1 MAIIK
6 SPKVISTPLGLRN
19 LSAIPREIPD
29 LSDYTK
35 HTLPWKTGTTGNIYI
50 YTNTKSNTVYIG
62 SDENQELTERSQVI
76 RFRTT
81 TPGVTTGAQA
91 VAELNVIQSEAVY
104 SYELVVNVP
113 TQNFFASGGTTQV
126 SSTLK
131 TYRNDVLISTGAVN
145 PTFKLHGGDEGKG
158 ITVSSTGLVTAA
170 DRGTTVGDERVVHI
184 QASTKDTYTKEEV
197 QVSFQVTQQAN
208 QISYDNPVVNLTVPL
223 VPAKGGSVS
232 SGTVSYTQKV
242 KYTSGASQSLNSGG
256 QVTYSSSVSGSNL
269 GTTEKS
275 QTKLGT
281 LTATVSMNGKRGSA
295 TKEVFQQANVAT
307 YGPVTAGNISVSGD
321 IPASG
326 GSRTATLTAGSQ
338 TVTYTSEATRAGKVT
353 SSQSAAISGSNLGVT
368 AKVRSKVG
376 SITGTWTGEGSKSAT
391 KSVSIYQALNKP
403 VELIGNADFIL
414 SSATSP
420 ASGSNI
426 TITMNGGAKIK
437 YSSGSTTSSEI
448 NAGQASGGSLS
459 YARENSVS
467 SIATLSGTTVI
478 VPSRTTVL
486 GEARDITVTSSII
499 STLVVDSSLGGGTLS
514 DKSTTNKTITQEANR
529 KTTITYGDITIQT
542 ATTPDIPASGGTA
555 NTGSVTYQQIR
566 SQNYTS
572 GSREPIAPLG
582 SGLNVSWDSV
592 TIPSK
597 GTTASERTD
606 TGKDIT
612 VTVSGNGKYAT
623 KSVDVYQALNRIEN
637 SNYQPAISA
646 YGTPTVSIGNG
657 LTAAGG
663 SATVTAS
670 VTNTESYKQLYT
682 SGSTTSHTRS
692 KAGSVTLS
700 MTVNGNSRF
709 SFTSPTISHSSMTTN
724 LTTDTVT
731 ITATNAGSTSKTAT
745 ASKSITNTRKPKST
759 SGGGITYENVV
770 IGTIT
775 NAVIPASG
783 GTAVAKAGNGTQ
795 KWTKAAGQT
804 TYIYDSGSEKIE
816 TTTAS
821 TSGTDQ
827 VTPSISE
834 LSGTASSKGTTISGV
849 TTVKSS
855 TVTWTGGGDKS
866 ASGTMTVTQAANAVV
881 KTTSSNGAWTG
892 TLSTNK
898 TTAAASA
905 DSINVTFG
913 AIKRTITYTDTYTST
928 AIANRTATDYYSG
941 TAYVRVTTE
950 KDGAKVS
957 DWSPTSLSYTNSSS
971 TTTKTISKASYGT
984 TLRNSGSVDFDLYA
998 DDTYVRV
1005 YQRISVAANT
1015 VSYSTPSVTNNYP
1028 ESAPA
1033 GDYWSTRV
1041 AYSQTATYTSGS
1053 TTTISSGGTVTYAV
1067 GTPATGWT
1075 LETSTGKITVDNN
1088 KSSST
1093 RTATNFVKTTVVL
1106 NGKTGT
1112 CYSSPVQAAG
1122 AKQYGSWSVS
1132 ISANTTSI
1140 SAAGGSAT
1148 ISSSA
1153 SRPWTWNGVSG
1164 SGGTVTDTPA
1174 LSLVTAN
1181 GSSLSSSTLTFPSR
1195 GTTEGSARSATVR
1208 ATYSGITKDVTV
1220 TQAANTKSVSQGT
1233 PSISLSANTQTIA
1246 YSGGSSTITYS
1257 ASRTDTYTYTSGSK
1271 TTTPVSLTSSV
1282 SISGSSTGFTISGTT
1297 AGTRTV
1303 TATENIGVLDR
1314 SITVRASLPDGT
1326 SKKVTITQG
1335 TGPYIKA
1342 KYGEV
1347 VQMYRG
1353 EVSSQIK
1360 DIVGAWKQ

>member
-6 SPKVISTPLGLRN
+6 SPKVISTILEPRD
-19 LSAIPREIPD
+19 LSALSREIPD

-35 HTLPWKTGTTGNIYI
+35 HILPWKTGTTGNIYI
-50 YTNTKSNTVYIG
+50 YTNPRSNTVYIG

-256 QVTYSSSVSGSNL
+256 QVTYSSAVSGSNL

-281 LTATVSMNGKRGSA
+281 LTATVSMNGKSGSA
-295 TKEVFQQANVAT
+295 TMVVFQQANVAT
-307 YGPVTAGNISVSGD
+307 YGPVTAGNISVSAD

-448 NAGQASGGSLS
+448 SEGQASGGSLS

-478 VPSRTTVL
+478 VPSRTIVP

-555 NTGSVTYQQIR
+555 DTGSVTYQQIR

-572 GSREPIAPLG
+572 GSREPIDPLG

-612 VTVSGNGKYAT
+612 VTVSGNGKSAT
-623 KSVDVYQALNRIEN
+623 KSVSIYQALNRIEN
-637 SNYQPAISA
+637 SNYQPSISS

-700 MTVNGNSRF
+700 MTGNGNSRF

-804 TYIYDSGSEKIE
+804 TYIYDSGSEKTE

-866 ASGTMTVTQAANAVV
+866 ASGTMTVTQAAN
-881 KTTSSNGAWTG
+881 
-892 TLSTNK
+892 
-898 TTAAASA
+898 
-905 DSINVTFG
+905 
-913 AIKRTITYTDTYTST
+913 
-928 AIANRTATDYYSG
+928 
-941 TAYVRVTTE
+941 
-950 KDGAKVS
+950 
-957 DWSPTSLSYTNSSS
+957 
-971 TTTKTISKASYGT
+971 
-984 TLRNSGSVDFDLYA
+984 
-998 DDTYVRV
+998 
-1005 YQRISVAANT
+1005 T

-1028 ESAPA
+1028 ESAAA
-1033 GDYWSTRV
+1033 GDYWTTRA

-1053 TTTISSGGTVTYAV
+1053 TTTINSGGAITYAV

-1075 LETSTGKITVDNN
+1075 LETSDGKITVDNN
-1088 KSSST
+1088 KSTSK

-1164 SGGTVTDTPA
+1164 SGGTETNTPT

-1297 AGTRTV
+1297 DGTRTV

-1314 SITVRASLPDGT
+1314 SITVRASLPEGT
-1326 SKKVTITQG
+1326 SKKVTITQV

>member
-6 SPKVISTPLGLRN
+6 SPKVISTPLGPRN
-19 LSAIPREIPD
+19 LSALPREIPD

-50 YTNTKSNTVYIG
+50 YTNPKSNTVYIG

-208 QISYDNPVVNLTVPL
+208 QISYDNPVVSLTVPL

-326 GSRTATLTAGSQ
+326 GSRPATLTAGSQ

-391 KSVSIYQALNKP
+391 KSVDVYQALNKP

-555 NTGSVTYQQIR
+555 NTGSVAYQQIR

-612 VTVSGNGKYAT
+612 VTVSGNGKSAT
-623 KSVDVYQALNRIEN
+623 KSVSIYQALNRIEN

-700 MTVNGNSRF
+700 MTGNGNSRF

-731 ITATNAGSTSKTAT
+731 ITATNASSTSKTAT

-759 SGGGITYENVV
+759 SGGGITYENVI
-770 IGTIT
+770 IGAIT

-783 GTAVAKAGNGTQ
+783 GTAVAKAGKGTQ

-804 TYIYDSGSEKIE
+804 TYIYDSGSEKTE
-816 TTTAS
+816 TTTNS

-855 TVTWTGGGDKS
+855 TVTWTGRGGKS
-866 ASGTMTVTQAANAVV
+866 ASGTMTVTQAANSV
-881 KTTSSNGAWTG
+881 
-892 TLSTNK
+892 
-898 TTAAASA
+898 
-905 DSINVTFG
+905 
-913 AIKRTITYTDTYTST
+913 
-928 AIANRTATDYYSG
+928 
-941 TAYVRVTTE
+941 
-950 KDGAKVS
+950 
-957 DWSPTSLSYTNSSS
+957 
-971 TTTKTISKASYGT
+971 SYGEVT
-984 TLRNSGSVDFDLYA
+984 
-998 DDTYVRV
+998 
-1005 YQRISVAANT
+1005 
-1015 VSYSTPSVTNNYP
+1015 VTNNYP
-1028 ESAPA
+1028 ESAAA
-1033 GDYWSTRV
+1033 GDYWSTRA

-1075 LETSTGKITVDNN
+1075 LASNGKITVDNN
-1088 KSSST
+1088 KSTSK

-1164 SGGTVTDTPA
+1164 SGGTETDTPA

-1195 GTTEGSARSATVR
+1195 GTTEGSDRSATVR

-1220 TQAANTKSVSQGT
+1220 TQAANTKSVSNGT
-1233 PSISLSANTQTIA
+1233 PSISISANTQTIA

-1326 SKKVTITQG
+1326 SKKVTITQV

>member
-6 SPKVISTPLGLRN
+6 SPKVISTILGPRN
-19 LSAIPREIPD
+19 LSALPREIPD

-50 YTNTKSNTVYIG
+50 YTNPRSNTVYIG

-208 QISYDNPVVNLTVPL
+208 QISYENPVVSLTVPL
-223 VPAKGGSVS
+223 VPAKGGSVG

-242 KYTSGASQSLNSGG
+242 KYTSGASQSLSSGG
-256 QVTYSSSVSGSNL
+256 QVTYSSAVSGSNL

-281 LTATVSMNGKRGSA
+281 LTATVSMNGKSGSA

-437 YSSGSTTSSEI
+437 YSSGSTTREI
-448 NAGQASGGSLS
+448 KNAGQASGGSLS

-486 GEARDITVTSSII
+486 GEARDIIVTSSII

-572 GSREPIAPLG
+572 GSREPIAHLG

-612 VTVSGNGKYAT
+612 VTVSGNGKSAT
-623 KSVDVYQALNRIEN
+623 KSVSIYQALNRIEN

-670 VTNTESYKQLYT
+670 VTDTESYKQLYT

-700 MTVNGNSRF
+700 MTGNGNSRF

-759 SGGGITYENVV
+759 SGGGIIYEKV
-770 IGTIT
+770 IIGAIT

-804 TYIYDSGSEKIE
+804 TYIYDSGSEKTE
-816 TTTAS
+816 TTTTS

-855 TVTWTGGGDKS
+855 TVTWTGGGGKS
-866 ASGTMTVTQAANAVV
+866 ASGTMTVTQAANSV
-881 KTTSSNGAWTG
+881 
-892 TLSTNK
+892 
-898 TTAAASA
+898 
-905 DSINVTFG
+905 
-913 AIKRTITYTDTYTST
+913 
-928 AIANRTATDYYSG
+928 
-941 TAYVRVTTE
+941 
-950 KDGAKVS
+950 
-957 DWSPTSLSYTNSSS
+957 
-971 TTTKTISKASYGT
+971 SYGEVT
-984 TLRNSGSVDFDLYA
+984 
-998 DDTYVRV
+998 
-1005 YQRISVAANT
+1005 
-1015 VSYSTPSVTNNYP
+1015 VTNNYP
-1028 ESAPA
+1028 ESAAA
-1033 GDYWSTRV
+1033 GDYWSTRA

-1053 TTTISSGGTVTYAV
+1053 TTKINSGGKVTYAV

-1088 KSSST
+1088 KSTSK

-1164 SGGTVTDTPA
+1164 SGGTETDTPA

-1233 PSISLSANTQTIA
+1233 PSISISANTQTIA

-1314 SITVRASLPDGT
+1314 SITVTASLSGAS
-1326 SKKVTITQG
+1326 SKTVTITQG

-1353 EVSSQIK
+1353 EVSSQVK

>member
-6 SPKVISTPLGLRN
+6 SPKVISTILGPRN
-19 LSAIPREIPD
+19 LSALPREIPD

-50 YTNTKSNTVYIG
+50 YTNPRSNTVYIG

-145 PTFKLHGGDEGKG
+145 PTFKLPSGDEGKG

-208 QISYDNPVVNLTVPL
+208 QISYENPVVSLTVPL
-223 VPAKGGSVS
+223 VPAKGGSVG

-242 KYTSGASQSLNSGG
+242 TYTSGASQSLSSGG
-256 QVTYSSSVSGSNL
+256 QVTYSSAVSGSNL

-437 YSSGSTTSSEI
+437 YSSGSTTSREI
-448 NAGQASGGSLS
+448 NESQASGGSLS

-478 VPSRTTVL
+478 VPSRTIVP

-555 NTGSVTYQQIR
+555 NTGSVAYQQIR

-572 GSREPIAPLG
+572 GSSEPIAPLG
-582 SGLNVSWDSV
+582 SGLNVSWDKV

-612 VTVSGNGKYAT
+612 VTVSGNGKSAT
-623 KSVDVYQALNRIEN
+623 KSVSIYQALNRIEN
-637 SNYQPAISA
+637 SNYQPSISS

-670 VTNTESYKQLYT
+670 VTDTESYKQLYT
-682 SGSTTSHTRS
+682 SGSTTSHIRS

-700 MTVNGNSRF
+700 MTGNGNSRF
-709 SFTSPTISHSSMTTN
+709 SFTSSTISHSSMTTN

-731 ITATNAGSTSKTAT
+731 ITATNAGSTSKTTT

-804 TYIYDSGSEKIE
+804 TYIYDSGSEKTE
-816 TTTAS
+816 TTTTS

-855 TVTWTGGGDKS
+855 TVTWTGGGGKS
-866 ASGTMTVTQAANAVV
+866 ASGTLTVTQAAN
-881 KTTSSNGAWTG
+881 
-892 TLSTNK
+892 
-898 TTAAASA
+898 
-905 DSINVTFG
+905 
-913 AIKRTITYTDTYTST
+913 
-928 AIANRTATDYYSG
+928 
-941 TAYVRVTTE
+941 
-950 KDGAKVS
+950 
-957 DWSPTSLSYTNSSS
+957 
-971 TTTKTISKASYGT
+971 TKSYGEVT
-984 TLRNSGSVDFDLYA
+984 
-998 DDTYVRV
+998 
-1005 YQRISVAANT
+1005 
-1015 VSYSTPSVTNNYP
+1015 VTNNYP
-1028 ESAPA
+1028 ESIAA
-1033 GDYWSTRV
+1033 GDYWRTRV
-1041 AYSQTATYTSGS
+1041 SYSQTATYTSGS
-1053 TTTISSGGTVTYAV
+1053 KTTISSGGTVTYAV

-1088 KSSST
+1088 KSTSK

-1153 SRPWTWNGVSG
+1153 SRLWTWNGVKG
-1164 SGGTVTDTPA
+1164 SGGTETNTPT

-1208 ATYSGITKDVTV
+1208 ATYSDITKDVTV

-1314 SITVRASLPDGT
+1314 SITVRASLSGAS
-1326 SKKVTITQG
+1326 SKTVTITQG

>member
-6 SPKVISTPLGLRN
+6 SPKVISTILGLRN
-19 LSAIPREIPD
+19 LSAIPRGIPD

-35 HTLPWKTGTTGNIYI
+35 HTLPWKTGTTGNIYV
-50 YTNTKSNTVYIG
+50 YTNPKSNTVYIG

-113 TQNFFASGGTTQV
+113 TKKFLASGGTTQV

-256 QVTYSSSVSGSNL
+256 QVTYSRAVSGSNL
-269 GTTEKS
+269 GITEKS

-281 LTATVSMNGKRGSA
+281 LTATVSMNGKSGSA
-295 TKEVFQQANVAT
+295 TMVVFQQANVAT
-307 YGPVTAGNISVSGD
+307 YGPVTAGNISVSAD

-391 KSVSIYQALNKP
+391 KSV
-403 VELIGNADFIL
+403 
-414 SSATSP
+414 
-420 ASGSNI
+420 
-426 TITMNGGAKIK
+426 
-437 YSSGSTTSSEI
+437 
-448 NAGQASGGSLS
+448 
-459 YARENSVS
+459 
-467 SIATLSGTTVI
+467 
-478 VPSRTTVL
+478 
-486 GEARDITVTSSII
+486 
-499 STLVVDSSLGGGTLS
+499 
-514 DKSTTNKTITQEANR
+514 
-529 KTTITYGDITIQT
+529 
-542 ATTPDIPASGGTA
+542 
-555 NTGSVTYQQIR
+555 
-566 SQNYTS
+566 
-572 GSREPIAPLG
+572 
-582 SGLNVSWDSV
+582 
-592 TIPSK
+592 
-597 GTTASERTD
+597 
-606 TGKDIT
+606 
-612 VTVSGNGKYAT
+612 
-623 KSVDVYQALNRIEN
+623 DVYQALNRIEN
-637 SNYQPAISA
+637 SNYQPSISS

-670 VTNTESYKQLYT
+670 VTDTESYKQLYT

-700 MTVNGNSRF
+700 MTGNGNSRF

-731 ITATNAGSTSKTAT
+731 ITATNAGSTSKTTT

-804 TYIYDSGSEKIE
+804 TYIYDSGSEKTE

-834 LSGTASSKGTTISGV
+834 LSGTASSKGTTVSGV

-881 KTTSSNGAWTG
+881 NTTSSNGEWTG

-928 AIANRTATDYYSG
+928 ATANRTATDYYSG
-941 TAYVRVTTE
+941 TAYVKVTTE

-984 TLRNSGSVDFDLYA
+984 TLRNAGSVDFDLYA
-998 DDTYVRV
+998 GDAYVRV

-1028 ESAPA
+1028 ESAAA
-1033 GDYWSTRV
+1033 GDYWSTRA

-1053 TTTISSGGTVTYAV
+1053 TTNISSGGAITYAV

-1088 KSSST
+1088 KSTSK

-1164 SGGTVTDTPA
+1164 SGGTETDTPA

-1181 GSSLSSSTLTFPSR
+1181 GSSLRGSTLTFPSR

-1314 SITVRASLPDGT
+1314 SITVTASLSGAS
-1326 SKKVTITQG
+1326 SKTVTITQG